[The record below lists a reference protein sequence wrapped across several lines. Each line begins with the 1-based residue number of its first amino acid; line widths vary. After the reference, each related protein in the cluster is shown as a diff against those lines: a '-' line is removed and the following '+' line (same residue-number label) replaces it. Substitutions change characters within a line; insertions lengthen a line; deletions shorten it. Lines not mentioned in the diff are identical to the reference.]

1 MSDMDHIWELIGE
14 FQIAGQEFIG
24 KPFEGNYYEQVI
36 ATFDEKQLAE
46 QYIKDSK
53 LKQRKSI
60 NYGSDKVFKSKSLL
74 SGCVSA
80 RVEMAGIPDIPP
92 HNPEI

>member
-1 MSDMDHIWELIGE
+1 MWQIIGE
-14 FQIAGQEFIG
+14 REEIYQECIGGDFI
-24 KPFEGNYYEQVI
+24 YEYHEDII
-36 ATFDEKQLAE
+36 ATFDEKDLAE

-53 LKQRKSI
+53 LKQRKRV

-74 SGCVSA
+74 SDCVSA
-80 RVEMAGIPDIPP
+80 RIEQLFSSEIPP